1 MNKINKGD
9 EMDDFKYVTECYN
22 ICKKCD
28 FDREEIGSYVY
39 GSSVYVDKIIEN
51 GRKYLKL
58 TNGNQSIDFNNP
70 LSSHEQVVSWLS
82 KSNKRAQYYV
92 DFGKSNDKLFREYL
106 MMDCYF
112 TFIAND
118 KQKTKEL
125 IDRIGIN
132 ERTIKKY
139 ARIYYKEYMGLSDN
153 CFKRLEARMEL
164 SNGFIEKLYEMF
176 FDKAN
181 SIETFKVDFPRI
193 LYDYF
198 KEYNFSIKIIKDT
211 ARKAEIS
218 YKRIIRYVMMYA
230 RDELKIDNFII
241 TDEKDEDKIMSQ
253 SGINAWIG
261 KSEIRRQ
268 FYENY
273 KGEPAEFM
281 NYILKYCYEYAES
294 VQYNIAKMTELGN
307 KFELNYGT
315 IFNYVKIYCINTLGL
330 NWNEKSKEITLIR
343 TNIKNRGKLEK
354 WLNNVEFKKIYDK
367 LGGGDYDRFM
377 RGFVKYCFEYCN
389 LVNFNAYRLEVFL
402 KPFDFTIDDMFRFFK
417 NYRDVLGVTTSQL
430 NEIYK
435 QIKLEKKNGNF
446 SIRSKQ
452 MSLICNKLESVST
465 VSEIDEIIKSYKK
478 VDLKLL
484 SNYTFDY
491 VTGFYYDMSVVEQ
504 DELIMSLR
512 NKINKYQVYLEEK
525 ANIANGEKIANSKIL
540 QNKLKKARRTISD
553 YINSKAEF
561 IEEYC
566 RIKSLSEDDFR
577 KHLEMIKV
585 YDQEL
590 YSEYQ
595 EKNNSINI
603 DSDYEENVKTVK
615 KIVKLIRKGLVI
627 DGDEVRERT
636 DVNESYRPM
645 DLFDYY
651 QITNL
656 SFDKIYRIGMKCL
669 DRIELKSLGS
679 FISKNIYVGSI
690 DREEILTKDYILLG
704 IQVKNEEK
712 KAVVRYLEE
721 NNIPVNE
728 EIVKIV
734 LRRYLNG
741 KYKLDGKKLV
751 KKVEE

>member
-1 MNKINKGD
+1 
-9 EMDDFKYVTECYN
+9 MDDFKYVTECYN

-28 FDREEIGSYVY
+28 FDREEIGNYVY
-39 GSSVYVDKIIEN
+39 GSSVDVDKIIEN
-51 GRKYLKL
+51 GRKYLEL

-70 LSSHEQVVSWLS
+70 LSSHEQVFSWLS
-82 KSNKRAQYYV
+82 KSNRRAQYYV

-211 ARKAEIS
+211 SRKAEIS

-241 TDEKDEDKIMSQ
+241 TDENDEDKIMSQ

-273 KGEPAEFM
+273 NGEPAEFM

-402 KPFDFTIDDMFRFFK
+402 KPFDFTINDMFRFFK
-417 NYRDVLGVTTSQL
+417 NYKDVLGVTTSQL
-430 NEIYK
+430 NEIYE

-465 VSEIDEIIKSYKK
+465 VSEIDEIIKSYKN

-566 RIKSLSEDDFR
+566 RIKSVSEDDFR
-577 KHLEMIKV
+577 KHLEMVKV

-751 KKVEE
+751 KKMEE

>member
-39 GSSVYVDKIIEN
+39 GSSVNVDKIIKN
-51 GRKYLKL
+51 GRKYLEL

-82 KSNKRAQYYV
+82 KSNKRVQYYV

-218 YKRIIRYVMMYA
+218 YKRIIRYVIMYA

-273 KGEPAEFM
+273 NGEPAEFM

-343 TNIKNRGKLEK
+343 TNIKNRDKLEK
-354 WLNNVEFKKIYDK
+354 WLNNVELKKIYDK

-402 KPFDFTIDDMFRFFK
+402 KPFDFTINDMFRFFK
-417 NYRDVLGVTTSQL
+417 NYKDVLGVTTSQL
-430 NEIYK
+430 NEIYE

-577 KHLEMIKV
+577 KHLEMVKV

-751 KKVEE
+751 KKMEE

>member
-1 MNKINKGD
+1 
-9 EMDDFKYVTECYN
+9 MDDFN
-22 ICKKCD
+22 ISD
-28 FDREEIGSYVY
+28 ENDEGM
-39 GSSVYVDKIIEN
+39 IID
-51 GRKYLKL
+51 
-58 TNGNQSIDFNNP
+58 Q
-70 LSSHEQVVSWLS
+70 
-82 KSNKRAQYYV
+82 
-92 DFGKSNDKLFREYL
+92 
-106 MMDCYF
+106 C
-112 TFIAND
+112 
-118 KQKTKEL
+118 
-125 IDRIGIN
+125 RI
-132 ERTIKKY
+132 
-139 ARIYYKEYMGLSDN
+139 
-153 CFKRLEARMEL
+153 
-164 SNGFIEKLYEMF
+164 
-176 FDKAN
+176 N
-181 SIETFKVDFPRI
+181 S
-193 LYDYF
+193 
-198 KEYNFSIKIIKDT
+198 
-211 ARKAEIS
+211 
-218 YKRIIRYVMMYA
+218 
-230 RDELKIDNFII
+230 
-241 TDEKDEDKIMSQ
+241 
-253 SGINAWIG
+253 WIG
-261 KSEIRRQ
+261 KSKVRKQ

-273 KGEPAEFM
+273 TGDPVEFM
-281 NYILKYCYEYAES
+281 NYVFKCCYDNAEA
-294 VQYNIAKMTELGN
+294 VQYDIAEMKEFAD
-307 KFELNYGT
+307 KFELSYDT
-315 IFNYVKIYCINTLGL
+315 IFNYVRIYCINTLCL
-330 NWNEKSKEITLIR
+330 DWDEKSREITLLR
-343 TNIKNRGKLEK
+343 TNEKNRNRLEK
-354 WLNNVEFKKIYDK
+354 WLNNVEFKKIYDR
-367 LGGGDYDRFM
+367 LGGGEYDRFM

-430 NEIYK
+430 NEIYE

-525 ANIANGEKIANSKIL
+525 ANITNGEKIANSKIL

-553 YINSKAEF
+553 YIESKAEF

-751 KKVEE
+751 KKMEE

>member
-1 MNKINKGD
+1 
-9 EMDDFKYVTECYN
+9 MDNFEYVAECYN

-39 GSSVYVDKIIEN
+39 GSSVNVDRIIEN
-51 GRKYLKL
+51 GKKYLEI
-58 TNGNQSIDFNNP
+58 TNGNKLIDFNNP

-82 KSNKRAQYYV
+82 KSNRRTQYYV

-132 ERTIKKY
+132 ERTIRKY

-176 FDKAN
+176 SDKAN

-218 YKRIIRYVMMYA
+218 YKKIIRYVMMYA

-241 TDEKDEDKIMSQ
+241 TDENDEDKIMSQ

-261 KSEIRRQ
+261 KSENRRQ

-330 NWNEKSKEITLIR
+330 NWNEKSQEITLIR

-354 WLNNVEFKKIYDK
+354 WLNNVELKKI
-367 LGGGDYDRFM
+367 L
-377 RGFVKYCFEYCN
+377 
-389 LVNFNAYRLEVFL
+389 
-402 KPFDFTIDDMFRFFK
+402 
-417 NYRDVLGVTTSQL
+417 
-430 NEIYK
+430 
-435 QIKLEKKNGNF
+435 
-446 SIRSKQ
+446 
-452 MSLICNKLESVST
+452 
-465 VSEIDEIIKSYKK
+465 
-478 VDLKLL
+478 
-484 SNYTFDY
+484 
-491 VTGFYYDMSVVEQ
+491 
-504 DELIMSLR
+504 
-512 NKINKYQVYLEEK
+512 
-525 ANIANGEKIANSKIL
+525 
-540 QNKLKKARRTISD
+540 
-553 YINSKAEF
+553 
-561 IEEYC
+561 
-566 RIKSLSEDDFR
+566 
-577 KHLEMIKV
+577 
-585 YDQEL
+585 
-590 YSEYQ
+590 
-595 EKNNSINI
+595 
-603 DSDYEENVKTVK
+603 
-615 KIVKLIRKGLVI
+615 
-627 DGDEVRERT
+627 
-636 DVNESYRPM
+636 
-645 DLFDYY
+645 
-651 QITNL
+651 
-656 SFDKIYRIGMKCL
+656 
-669 DRIELKSLGS
+669 
-679 FISKNIYVGSI
+679 
-690 DREEILTKDYILLG
+690 
-704 IQVKNEEK
+704 
-712 KAVVRYLEE
+712 
-721 NNIPVNE
+721 
-728 EIVKIV
+728 
-734 LRRYLNG
+734 
-741 KYKLDGKKLV
+741 
-751 KKVEE
+751 

>member
-1 MNKINKGD
+1 
-9 EMDDFKYVTECYN
+9 
-22 ICKKCD
+22 
-28 FDREEIGSYVY
+28 
-39 GSSVYVDKIIEN
+39 
-51 GRKYLKL
+51 
-58 TNGNQSIDFNNP
+58 
-70 LSSHEQVVSWLS
+70 
-82 KSNKRAQYYV
+82 
-92 DFGKSNDKLFREYL
+92 
-106 MMDCYF
+106 
-112 TFIAND
+112 
-118 KQKTKEL
+118 
-125 IDRIGIN
+125 
-132 ERTIKKY
+132 
-139 ARIYYKEYMGLSDN
+139 
-153 CFKRLEARMEL
+153 
-164 SNGFIEKLYEMF
+164 
-176 FDKAN
+176 
-181 SIETFKVDFPRI
+181 
-193 LYDYF
+193 
-198 KEYNFSIKIIKDT
+198 
-211 ARKAEIS
+211 
-218 YKRIIRYVMMYA
+218 
-230 RDELKIDNFII
+230 
-241 TDEKDEDKIMSQ
+241 
-253 SGINAWIG
+253 
-261 KSEIRRQ
+261 
-268 FYENY
+268 
-273 KGEPAEFM
+273 
-281 NYILKYCYEYAES
+281 
-294 VQYNIAKMTELGN
+294 
-307 KFELNYGT
+307 
-315 IFNYVKIYCINTLGL
+315 
-330 NWNEKSKEITLIR
+330 
-343 TNIKNRGKLEK
+343 
-354 WLNNVEFKKIYDK
+354 
-367 LGGGDYDRFM
+367 
-377 RGFVKYCFEYCN
+377 
-389 LVNFNAYRLEVFL
+389 
-402 KPFDFTIDDMFRFFK
+402 
-417 NYRDVLGVTTSQL
+417 
-430 NEIYK
+430 
-435 QIKLEKKNGNF
+435 
-446 SIRSKQ
+446 
-452 MSLICNKLESVST
+452 
-465 VSEIDEIIKSYKK
+465 
-478 VDLKLL
+478 
-484 SNYTFDY
+484 
-491 VTGFYYDMSVVEQ
+491 MSVVEQ

-566 RIKSLSEDDFR
+566 RIKSISEDDFR
-577 KHLEMIKV
+577 KHLEVIKV

>member
-1 MNKINKGD
+1 
-9 EMDDFKYVTECYN
+9 MDNFKYVAECYN

-28 FDREEIGSYVY
+28 FDREEIGNYVY

-51 GRKYLKL
+51 GRKYLEL

-218 YKRIIRYVMMYA
+218 YKRIIRYVIMYA

-241 TDEKDEDKIMSQ
+241 TDENDEDKIMSQ

-273 KGEPAEFM
+273 NGEPAEFM

-343 TNIKNRGKLEK
+343 TNIKNRDKLEK
-354 WLNNVEFKKIYDK
+354 WLNNVELKKIYDK

-402 KPFDFTIDDMFRFFK
+402 KPFDFTINDMFRFFK
-417 NYRDVLGVTTSQL
+417 NYKDVLGVTTSQL
-430 NEIYK
+430 NEIYE

-465 VSEIDEIIKSYKK
+465 VSEIDDIIKSYKN

-553 YINSKAEF
+553 YINSRAEF

>member
-1 MNKINKGD
+1 
-9 EMDDFKYVTECYN
+9 MDNFEYVTECYN

-39 GSSVYVDKIIEN
+39 GSSVDVDKIIEN
-51 GRKYLKL
+51 GRKYLEL

-82 KSNKRAQYYV
+82 KSNKRVQYYV

-132 ERTIKKY
+132 ERTIRKY
-139 ARIYYKEYMGLSDN
+139 ARIYYKEYMGLDDN

-211 ARKAEIS
+211 ASRADIS
-218 YKRIIRYVMMYA
+218 YKKIIRYVVTYA
-230 RDELKIDNFII
+230 RNELKMNDFNISDENDEGMIID
-241 TDEKDEDKIMSQ
+241 Q
-253 SGINAWIG
+253 CRINSWIG
-261 KSEIRRQ
+261 KSKVRKQ

-273 KGEPAEFM
+273 TGDPVEFM
-281 NYILKYCYEYAES
+281 NYVFKCCYDNAEA
-294 VQYNIAKMTELGN
+294 VQYDIVEMKEFAD
-307 KFELNYGT
+307 KFELSYDT
-315 IFNYVKIYCINTLGL
+315 IFNYVRTYCINTLGL
-330 NWNEKSKEITLIR
+330 DWDEKSREITLLR
-343 TNIKNRGKLEK
+343 TNEKNRNRLEK
-354 WLNNVEFKKIYDK
+354 WLNNVEFKKIYDR
-367 LGGGDYDRFM
+367 LGGGEYDRFM

-389 LVNFNAYRLEVFL
+389 LVNFNAYRLEIFL
-402 KPFDFTIDDMFRFFK
+402 KPLDFTIDDMFRFFR
-417 NYRDVLGVTTSQL
+417 NYRDVLGITTLHL
-430 NEIYK
+430 NGILE

-446 SIRSKQ
+446 TLRSKQ
-452 MSLICNKLESVST
+452 MSLICNRLESAAT
-465 VSEIDEIIKSYKK
+465 VLEVDEIIRDYKK

-484 SNYTFDY
+484 NNYIFDY
-491 VTGFYYDMSVVEQ
+491 VMGFYCDMTIPEQ
-504 DELIMSLR
+504 DELIISLR
-512 NKINKYQVYLEEK
+512 NKIDNYQDYLERKALIQKEK
-525 ANIANGEKIANSKIL
+525 
-540 QNKLKKARRTISD
+540 KLAGSRIIQGRLKMARKVVGD
-553 YINSKAEF
+553 YVKSKADCT
-561 IEEYC
+561 EEYC
-566 RIKSLSEDDFR
+566 RVNAISEDDFR
-577 KHLEMIKV
+577 KHLEMLKE

-590 YSEYQ
+590 YSKYQ
-595 EKNNSINI
+595 EKNSLINS
-603 DSDYEENVKTVK
+603 DADYEDNVLIVK
-615 KIVKLIRKGLVI
+615 KIVQLIRKGLVVDSNEI
-627 DGDEVRERT
+627 RERR
-636 DVNESYRPM
+636 DINEVYRPM

-712 KAVVRYLEE
+712 KAIVRYLEE

-751 KKVEE
+751 KKMEE

>member
-1 MNKINKGD
+1 
-9 EMDDFKYVTECYN
+9 MDNFEYVTECYN

-39 GSSVYVDKIIEN
+39 GSSVDVDKIIEN
-51 GRKYLKL
+51 GRKYLEL
-58 TNGNQSIDFNNP
+58 TNGNKLIDFNNP

-82 KSNKRAQYYV
+82 KSNKRVQYYV

-211 ARKAEIS
+211 ASRADIS
-218 YKRIIRYVMMYA
+218 YKKIIRYVVTYA

-241 TDEKDEDKIMSQ
+241 TDANDEDKIMSQ

-343 TNIKNRGKLEK
+343 TNIKNRDKLEK

-377 RGFVKYCFEYCN
+377 REFVKYCFEYCN

-402 KPFDFTIDDMFRFFK
+402 KPFDFTINDMFRFFK

-430 NEIYK
+430 NEIYE
-435 QIKLEKKNGNF
+435 QIKLEKNNGNF

-525 ANIANGEKIANSKIL
+525 TNISKGEKIANSKIL

-553 YINSKAEF
+553 YIKSKAEF

-566 RIKSLSEDDFR
+566 RIKSISVDDFR
-577 KHLEMIKV
+577 KHLELIKV

-627 DGDEVRERT
+627 DGDEVRERR
-636 DVNESYRPM
+636 DINESYRPM

-690 DREEILTKDYILLG
+690 NKEEILTKDYILLG

-751 KKVEE
+751 KKIEE

>member
-1 MNKINKGD
+1 
-9 EMDDFKYVTECYN
+9 MDNFEYVTECYN

-39 GSSVYVDKIIEN
+39 GSSVDVDRIIEN
-51 GRKYLKL
+51 GKKYLEI
-58 TNGNQSIDFNNP
+58 TNGNKLIDFNNP

-82 KSNKRAQYYV
+82 KSNRRTQYYV

-132 ERTIKKY
+132 ERTIRKY

-181 SIETFKVDFPRI
+181 SVETFKVDFPRI

-198 KEYNFSIKIIKDT
+198 KEYNFSIKVIKDT

-218 YKRIIRYVMMYA
+218 YKKIIRYVMMYA

-241 TDEKDEDKIMSQ
+241 TDENDEDKIMSQ
-253 SGINAWIG
+253 CGINAWIG
-261 KSEIRRQ
+261 KSEVRRQ

-273 KGEPAEFM
+273 TGEPAEFM

-294 VQYNIAKMTELGN
+294 VQYNIAKMTEFGN

-315 IFNYVKIYCINTLGL
+315 IFNYVRTYCINKLGL
-330 NWNEKSKEITLIR
+330 NWDEKSKEITLIR
-343 TNIKNRGKLEK
+343 TNIKNHGKLEK
-354 WLNNVEFKKIYDK
+354 WLNNVELKKIYDK

-389 LVNFNAYRLEVFL
+389 LVNFNSYRLEVFL
-402 KPFDFTIDDMFRFFK
+402 KPFEFTIDDMFRFFK

-430 NEIYK
+430 NEKYE
-435 QIKLEKKNGNF
+435 QIKSEKKNGHF

-465 VSEIDEIIKSYKK
+465 VSEIDGIIKSYKK

-512 NKINKYQVYLEEK
+512 NKINKYQEYLEEK
-525 ANIANGEKIANSKIL
+525 ANIAKGEKIANSKIL
-540 QNKLKKARRTISD
+540 QNKLKKARKIISD
-553 YINSKAEF
+553 YIESKAEF
-561 IEEYC
+561 VEEYC
-566 RIKSLSEDDFR
+566 RIKSVSEDDFR
-577 KHLEMIKV
+577 KYLEMIKV

-615 KIVKLIRKGLVI
+615 KIVKLIRKGLVV
-627 DGDEVRERT
+627 DGDEVRERR

-645 DLFDYY
+645 DLFDYH

-712 KAVVRYLEE
+712 KAVVSYLEE

>member
-1 MNKINKGD
+1 
-9 EMDDFKYVTECYN
+9 MDNFKYVAECYN

-28 FDREEIGSYVY
+28 FDKEEIGNYVY
-39 GSSVYVDKIIEN
+39 GSSVDVDKIIEN
-51 GRKYLKL
+51 GRKYLEL

-82 KSNKRAQYYV
+82 KSNRRAQYYV

-211 ARKAEIS
+211 SRKAEIS

-241 TDEKDEDKIMSQ
+241 TDENDEDKIMSQ

-273 KGEPAEFM
+273 NGEPAEFM

-430 NEIYK
+430 NEIYE

-525 ANIANGEKIANSKIL
+525 ANIANGEKIANSIIL

-627 DGDEVRERT
+627 DGDEVRERR

-690 DREEILTKDYILLG
+690 NREEILTKDYILLG

-751 KKVEE
+751 KKMEE